1 MMLESENQRIK
12 IFSKRL
18 PSGNCQVKF
27 YVSNDKGHS
36 YYGYMLVASGKKVSD
51 VITLLHAKI
60 RKMDSPDNYYHGH
73 LFDLG
78 KKQEFDPG
86 FILYRQ

>member
-1 MMLESENQRIK
+1 MMIETGTQRIK

-27 YVSNDKGHS
+27 YVNTDNGRS

-51 VITLLHAKI
+51 VITLLHTKMQKI
-60 RKMDSPDNYYHGH
+60 DTPDAYYHGH

-78 KKQEFDPG
+78 RKQEFEPG